1 MPTHNTQTQTKE
13 KAKGKVAGKAMSKA
27 AIAAARK
34 NAGEVDDF
42 HDMVSAT
49 CAEAAAAVHA
59 QTKKL
64 RQQEQTAL
72 ATKARIAAELQGLD
86 AEVKKLA
93 AATYAGGTIAL
104 RATAEEACVAAKEA
118 RARLLDVSRTVETVR
133 GEIETLENGIIG
145 TFRDRLLERQ
155 DKEGIYLGRV
165 QPGGGSGRLAIMSQQ
180 VYMDSAGRP
189 YPSITPVP
197 VKKTIML
204 RGNPNTK
211 AGNACVA
218 LPGSYVVVSGGFVAG
233 AIGPGVARELE
244 AMYTYLCI
252 KTQKGVGVG
261 EVKTDFFDDKNGA
274 GGIEFDHSEEAAAEL
289 AAGAAAKAA
298 VGGGHTKVKEVLLED
313 L

>member
-1 MPTHNTQTQTKE
+1 
-13 KAKGKVAGKAMSKA
+13 MSKA

-59 QTKKL
+59 QTRTL

-93 AATYAGGTIAL
+93 AAAGQAWDK
-104 RATAEEACVAAKEA
+104 AAADAEEARVAAKEA

-244 AMYTYLCI
+244 NMYTYLCI

-261 EVKTDFFDDKNGA
+261 EVKTDFFDDKNAA

-298 VGGGHTKVKEVLLED
+298 VGGGHTKVKEVVLED

>member
-1 MPTHNTQTQTKE
+1 MPTHNTQTQTKD
-13 KAKGKVAGKAMSKA
+13 KPKGKVAGKAMSKA

-59 QTKKL
+59 QTRTL

-93 AATYAGGTIAL
+93 AAAGQVWDKA
-104 RATAEEACVAAKEA
+104 AADAEEARVAAKEA

-274 GGIEFDHSEEAAAEL
+274 GGIEFDHSEEVAAEL

-298 VGGGHTKVKEVLLED
+298 VGGGHTKVKEVVLED

>member
-59 QTKKL
+59 QTRTL

-86 AEVKKLA
+86 AEFKKLA
-93 AATYAGGTIAL
+93 AAAGQAWDK
-104 RATAEEACVAAKEA
+104 AAADAEEARVAAKEA

-261 EVKTDFFDDKNGA
+261 EVKTDFFDDKNAA

-298 VGGGHTKVKEVLLED
+298 VGGGHTKVKEVTLED